1 MSGAVP
7 PRPRLA
13 YFKIDSGTGCYRR
26 IVIFHQFLNDDLG
39 CACYLV
45 GDEEAGIAVVVDP
58 PFAIEPILEEAARRG
73 VCIVR
78 TIETHTHA
86 DHVSGHGRLALE
98 HGVPVSVHAD
108 AGVDYPNDPLRDGDE
123 IRIGAVGL
131 GVIHTPGH
139 RPEHCCLTVVDYSRG
154 REPWLVL
161 TGDSLFVGDAAR
173 PDLAV
178 GALEGAEGLFHS
190 LRRLLELS
198 DGVEVFPGHV
208 AGSLC
213 GKAMSSK
220 PSTTIGF
227 ERLFNPT
234 LQLAEV
240 DAFVAESAAISAPKP
255 PNLARIVE
263 TNRGPFTPTP
273 PLAQELAAPP
283 EDAQLLD
290 VRAVNAHLAGHR
302 PGAVSVPV
310 SGTSFAT
317 KAGFVLDAGRQ
328 VCVLAETADEAQ
340 RAIQGLHSVAF
351 FDVAGYVLGGGDERT
366 DAVTVDELEALITTG
381 VEVIDVREKD
391 DRDTGY
397 IPGSRN
403 IPYRLLATCCP
414 DLPTDRPVVTI
425 CESGSRAAIAAS
437 ILRTRGYDVHP
448 IVDGGMVDW
457 RAHGRDIVEFR
468 RCGSSYPS
476 PPRGDSPQPSRAQ
489 PDVPLQRGDP
499 RSQGGGS

>member
-1 MSGAVP
+1 
-7 PRPRLA
+7 
-13 YFKIDSGTGCYRR
+13 
-26 IVIFHQFLNDDLG
+26 VIFHQFLNDDLG

-45 GDEEAGIAVVVDP
+45 GDEDAGVAVVVDP
-58 PFAIEPILEEAARRG
+58 PYAIESVVAEAGRLG
-73 VCIVR
+73 VQIVR

-98 HGVPVSVHAD
+98 HGIPVSVHVA
-108 AGVDYPNDPLRDGDE
+108 AGVDYPHDPLRDGDE
-123 IRIGAVGL
+123 IEVGAVTL
-131 GVIHTPGH
+131 RVIHTPGH
-139 RPEHCCLTVVDYSRG
+139 RPEHCCLTVVDRSRG
-154 REPWLVL
+154 DEPWLVL

-178 GALEGAEGLFHS
+178 GARQGAEGLFHS

-227 ERLFNPT
+227 ERRFNPS
-234 LQLAEV
+234 LQLTEV
-240 DAFVAESAAISAPKP
+240 DAFIAEAASISAPKP

-263 TNRGPFTPTP
+263 ANRGPFVG
-273 PLAQELAAPP
+273 ARSRVQELATPP
-283 EDAQLLD
+283 EGVQRLD

-302 PGAVSVPV
+302 PGAISVPV

-317 KAGFVLDAGRQ
+317 KAGFVLDAGAP

-340 RAIQGLHSVAF
+340 RAISGLHSVAI
-351 FDVAGYVLGGGDERT
+351 FDLAGYVLGGGDERT
-366 DAVTVDELEALITTG
+366 DAVTIDELEALVTAG
-381 VEVIDVREKD
+381 AEVIDVREKD

-403 IPYRLLATCCP
+403 VPYRLMATCCP
-414 DLPTDRPVVTI
+414 DLPTDRPIVTV
-425 CESGSRAAIAAS
+425 CESGSRATIAAS
-437 ILRTRGYDVHP
+437 ILRSRGYDARPV
-448 IVDGGMVDW
+448 IEGGMSAW
-457 RAHGRDIVEFR
+457 RARGGDTVEFR
-468 RCGSSYPS
+468 RCGSTP
-476 PPRGDSPQPSRAQ
+476 
-489 PDVPLQRGDP
+489 
-499 RSQGGGS
+499 